1 MVRTFWRW
9 PSVRRHDR
17 PQDYAR
23 KVLVNRHRSL
33 LRRVLV
39 RARHAEVAR
48 LLQLPLG
55 TVKSTSSRALARLRE
70 QLGPA
75 AEDLVGKVEED
86 R

>member
-33 LRRVLV
+33 LRRALV
-39 RARHAEVAR
+39 EARYRSRDAR
-48 LLQLPLG
+48 TRCPA
-55 TVKSTSSRALARLRE
+55 TSTART
-70 QLGPA
+70 
-75 AEDLVGKVEED
+75 
-86 R
+86 